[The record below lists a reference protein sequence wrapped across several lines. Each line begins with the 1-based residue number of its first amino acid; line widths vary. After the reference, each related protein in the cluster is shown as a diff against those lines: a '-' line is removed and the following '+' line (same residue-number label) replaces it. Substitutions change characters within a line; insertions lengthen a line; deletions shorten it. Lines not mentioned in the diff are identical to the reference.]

1 MIKTTKKNYKK
12 LLIATAVTGLMAS
25 GSAHAANWLMLQ
37 GTEPD
42 HSAPMA
48 KVWGFVQVDYQRT
61 DDTKLGAGPYKGK
74 RAAFNQMQPDGQSSD
89 SFNIKRARIGV
100 RGANFPLDPNINYF
114 ILAELGN
121 NGITTG
127 KGASAGQLTDASV
140 TFNHIKGARVRA
152 GLFKTPGSE
161 EGLQSAVVGN
171 YVNFT
176 NATDRLLQER
186 YFEFES
192 GNKDREGSVGAFR
205 DVGLQVFDTF
215 SFSKDWEAS
224 YALMYGNGNGISM
237 GDNNKHKDLYG
248 YVSVE
253 KYFGADRGPRS
264 QSMKLYGWT
273 QNGKRSF
280 YDGSAAAV
288 GTTVGQ
294 PKSEKERTRS
304 GLGAT
309 YFDGKYRLAAEYMM
323 ADGMIFGGPSGG
335 GIGKDGATFAVQT
348 DQKADGYYLDLGY
361 RVISNLEL
369 NVRYDYLDSGTKTD
383 SNTGKNGDL
392 QRQFTTT
399 TLGAQYFLNRKT
411 SVRVNYEFRDI
422 KAPGAPSNAPVHNI
436 VNKID
441 DRLSFQVTMA
451 Y

>member
-61 DDTKLGAGPYKGK
+61 DDTKLPNGN
-74 RAAFNQMQPDGQSSD
+74 RAAFNQMQPDQQSSD

-114 ILAELGN
+114 LLAELGN

-161 EGLQSAVVGN
+161 EGLRSAVVGD

-186 YFEFES
+186 YFEYEK
-192 GNKDREGSVGAFR
+192 GNTYRNGSVGAFR
-205 DVGLQVFDTF
+205 DIGLQVFDSF
-215 SFSKDWEAS
+215 AFSKDWEAS

-264 QSMKLYGWT
+264 QSMKFYGWT
-273 QNGKRSF
+273 QNGKRTF
-280 YDGSAAAV
+280 YEGAEAGASKV
-288 GTTVGQ
+288 KG
-294 PKSEKERTRS
+294 EKERTRS
-304 GLGAT
+304 GLGTT
-309 YFDGKYRLAAEYMM
+309 YFDGKYRLAAEYIM
-323 ADGMIFGGPSGG
+323 ADGMIFAGTSGG
-335 GIGKDGATFAVQT
+335 AIPADGATFSVQT

-369 NVRYDYLDSGTKTD
+369 NVRYDYLDSGTKND
-383 SNTGKNGDL
+383 AATGKNADV

-399 TLGAQYFLNRKT
+399 TLGAQYFFNKKT